1 MPYAIREYRPSDA
14 ALMPEIFRSAVT
26 VSARRHY
33 NDQQVTV
40 WLSRTPTAERF
51 AESYSDD
58 RLAMVIANQEN
69 QPVGFADVEEDGH
82 IQYFYCHPELSG
94 SGMAD
99 VLLCAL
105 NAAARGRKL
114 SRLYVEASET
124 ALGLFKRNGFDV
136 VKRRDFEISGVPI
149 HNYAMEKVL
158 K

>member
-1 MPYAIREYRPSDA
+1 MPYAMREYRPSDA
-14 ALMPEIFRSAVT
+14 ALMPEIFRSAVS

-33 NDQQVTV
+33 NDRQVTV
-40 WLSRTPTAERF
+40 WLSRTPNAETF
-51 AESYSDD
+51 AENYSNG
-58 RLAMVIANQEN
+58 RLAMMIVNQEN
-69 QPVGFADVEEDGH
+69 RPVGFADVEEDGH

-99 VLLCAL
+99 VLLRAIEV
-105 NAAARGRKL
+105 AARGRKL

-136 VKRRDFEISGVPI
+136 VKRRDFKISGVPI